1 MATTQK
7 RRQNR
12 KKRSLFSELMSGVA
26 AMRDHREG
34 RLTLKTREV
43 RPIAVPP
50 IDPDVVR
57 ETREA
62 LKMSRH
68 VFAFKLGVN
77 PRTLERWEQGR
88 SAERAGRSPDLAGTE
103 VPRYPEAPG
112 IPRGFGLKS
121 RWSPCR
127 QSGA

>member
-7 RRQNR
+7 RPQNT
-12 KKRSLFSELMSGVA
+12 KKRSLFTELMSGVA
-26 AMRDHREG
+26 AMRDQREG
-34 RLTLKTREV
+34 RITLKTRDV

-50 IDPDVVR
+50 LDPDVVR

-68 VFAFKLGVN
+68 VFAFKLGVH

-88 SAERAGRSPDLAGTE
+88 SKPNEQAAALIWLVRKYPDMLKRLESLAAS
-103 VPRYPEAPG
+103 V
-112 IPRGFGLKS
+112 
-121 RWSPCR
+121 
-127 QSGA
+127 

>member
-7 RRQNR
+7 RPQNK
-12 KKRSLFSELMSGVA
+12 KKRSLCTELMSGVA
-26 AMRDHREG
+26 AMRDHRE
-34 RLTLKTREV
+34 RRITLKTQEV

-50 IDPDVVR
+50 IDPGVVR

-88 SAERAGRSPDLAGTE
+88 SKPNEQAAALIWLVRKYPDM
-103 VPRYPEAPG
+103 
-112 IPRGFGLKS
+112 LKRLES
-121 RWSPCR
+121 LTAS
-127 QSGA
+127 A